1 MKLYVYRLSKL
12 VILFCLSIILLKVIP
27 FVPINGYDSCYIS
40 LAFVM
45 LYSLFE
51 ILTPSYTIIV
61 DESKKNIKII

>member
-51 ILTPSYTIIV
+51 ILAPSYTIIV

>member
-12 VILFCLSIILLKVIP
+12 VILFCLSIILLKIIP

-51 ILTPSYTIIV
+51 ILAPSYTIIV